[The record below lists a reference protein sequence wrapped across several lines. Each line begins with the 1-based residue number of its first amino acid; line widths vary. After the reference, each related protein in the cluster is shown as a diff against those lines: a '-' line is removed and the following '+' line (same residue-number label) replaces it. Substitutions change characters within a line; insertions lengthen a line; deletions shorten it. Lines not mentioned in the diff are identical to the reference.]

1 MTMNKLIIGAMLC
14 LFASISFAEGCWT
27 AKEKSEIE
35 GFSELD
41 GKLIL
46 SLKDAVNCQPIANA
60 SVVVEG
66 NTYQS
71 DYAGNVE
78 LTGVGFDFMSE
89 NMDMVISQ
97 QKYATYKGK
106 LRFEAGTVIKRRF
119 LLSKKMDV
127 GNWRFVLTW
136 AKSPKDLDLHLKS
149 NDFHVSYRNK
159 KGSSVAKLDRDALN
173 GFGPETISLT
183 KTKTKIEQ
191 KYMLYVNN
199 FSARDFYNS
208 YASVDVYQ
216 GSSLMHSLRLPNTSK
231 RNVLVG
237 EIINHQFVP
246 SVRPF
251 NP

>member
-1 MTMNKLIIGAMLC
+1 MNKLTLGAILC
-14 LFASISFAEGCWT
+14 LFTSLTFAQGCWT

-46 SLKDAVNCQPIANA
+46 SLKDAVNCQPVVNA
-60 SVVVEG
+60 SVVIEG
-66 NTYQS
+66 KTYQS
-71 DYAGNVE
+71 DHTGNVE
-78 LTGVGFDFMSE
+78 LTDIGFDFMSE
-89 NMDMVISQ
+89 NMAMVISQ
-97 QKYATYKGK
+97 KKYATFKGN

-119 LLSKKMDV
+119 LLSKKMDI
-127 GNWRFVLTW
+127 GNWRFVLSW
-136 AKSPKDLDLHLKS
+136 SKKPKDLDLHLKS
-149 NDFHVSYRNK
+149 DDFHVSYRNK
-159 KGSSVAKLDRDALN
+159 KGSNVAKLDRDALN
-173 GFGPETISLT
+173 GHGPETITL
-183 KTKTKIEQ
+183 TKTKIEK
-191 KYMLYVNN
+191 KYQLYVNN
-199 FSARDFYNS
+199 FSARDFFNS

-237 EIINHQFVP
+237 EIVNHQFVP